1 MQRIYQHEFSQRK
14 TRVGLIQLHC
24 FLFLSL
30 YTLSFIKAI
39 EWSSMHKLKTTF
51 LRTHSTRPSDERR
64 SLQFAR
70 KLNAAQL
77 TAFDDPNSPNAIPS
91 LRPDE
96 LCEME
101 RIAYQ
106 TWWKDLDPF
115 SIGHLD
121 NEALL
126 KFVRGC
132 CLPEVKLEQVH
143 FCFRSW
149 G

>member
-1 MQRIYQHEFSQRK
+1 MN
-14 TRVGLIQLHC
+14 
-24 FLFLSL
+24 
-30 YTLSFIKAI
+30 
-39 EWSSMHKLKTTF
+39 KLKTTF

-121 NEALL
+121 NEAML

-143 FCFRSW
+143 FPVSDLRSVLCILTNHHPMHIDSFTLPRW
-149 G
+149 QDEWIG